1 MRCKHLLPELIILIL
16 AGVTGLAFGTRSKA
30 SLDQVGNQVECLCGG
45 CVAMLN
51 HCPHLPSQCE
61 SRAEITAIILKD
73 IKEGKSDP
81 EILHD
86 LSARFGV
93 QVLAAPPA
101 RGFDLAAWI
110 LPGVGL
116 AIGLAVVI
124 LIVLRMRRP
133 SPPEAPGQPPVD
145 PKIIAAVEEEMN
157 RTVPLTK

>member
-1 MRCKHLLPELIILIL
+1 MRCKRLLPELIILVL
-16 AGVTGLAFGTRSKA
+16 TGVTGVTFGARSKV
-30 SLDQVGNQVECLCGG
+30 SLDQVGNQVFCQCG
-45 CVAMLN
+45 CVTTLN
-51 HCPHLPSQCE
+51 RCPHQIWQCE
-61 SRAEITAIILKD
+61 SRAEITTIILID
-73 IKEGKSDP
+73 IKQGKSDP
-81 EILHD
+81 DILHD
-86 LSARFGV
+86 LTARFGV

-116 AIGLAVVI
+116 AIGLVVVI

-133 SPPEAPGQPPVD
+133 SPPEPPGQSPVD